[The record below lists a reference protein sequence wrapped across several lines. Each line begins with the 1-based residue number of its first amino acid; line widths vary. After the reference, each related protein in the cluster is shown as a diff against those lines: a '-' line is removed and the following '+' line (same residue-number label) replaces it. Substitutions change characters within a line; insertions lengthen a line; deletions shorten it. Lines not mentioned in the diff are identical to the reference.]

1 MFCKNCGRQLLPNEK
16 FCADCGTPVSEQESG
31 TQREQTAEQSAA
43 YSQPIEQ
50 PTEVN
55 AWNEQTQPV
64 EVQQTDA
71 FNNQTAAND
80 YAAPQYQTVNA
91 QGGYNQYQNGQQGG
105 YTYDYN
111 NQAVQP
117 QYAQPMPKKK
127 SKAPF
132 IITACGVA
140 VALVIAIAVFFIF
153 TNLNKATTPQG
164 QIQGTWVAEE
174 DGVKIQLEFKPDG
187 TINIPNAKEL
197 GKLISSYAGSSDYG
211 DFINYDEIFNMIKL
225 TYSIDDQKTLS
236 VNFEVSF
243 INQSQSQSLKWSDDP
258 ANGGSDTWGIDGDNL
273 YIAGVKLTR
282 VNS

>member
-16 FCADCGTPVSEQESG
+16 FCADCGAPVPVQESAI
-31 TQREQTAEQSAA
+31 QNEKLIAENQSVEQTADMN
-43 YSQPIEQ
+43 
-50 PTEVN
+50 VR
-55 AWNEQTQPV
+55 NEQTQPV

-127 SKAPF
+127 SKTPF

-153 TNLNKATTPQG
+153 TNLNKATPQG

-174 DGVKIQLEFKPDG
+174 DGVRIQLEFKPDG

-197 GKLISSYAGSSDYG
+197 GKLISSYAGSSDYS

-273 YIAGVKLTR
+273 YIAGTKLTR

>member
-16 FCADCGTPVSEQESG
+16 FCADCGAPVPVQESAV
-31 TQREQTAEQSAA
+31 QNEQPIAENQSVEQTADMNVQK
-43 YSQPIEQ
+43 
-50 PTEVN
+50 
-55 AWNEQTQPV
+55 EQTQPV
-64 EVQQTDA
+64 ENHQTDA

-105 YTYDYN
+105 YSYDYN
-111 NQAVQP
+111 NQGVQP

-127 SKAPF
+127 SKTPF

-153 TNLNKATTPQG
+153 TNLNKATPQG

-174 DGVKIQLEFKPDG
+174 DGVRIQLEFKPDG

-197 GKLISSYAGSSDYG
+197 GKLISSYAGSSDYS
-211 DFINYDEIFNMIKL
+211 DFINYDELFNMIKL

-273 YIAGVKLTR
+273 YIAGTKLTR

>member
-16 FCADCGTPVSEQESG
+16 FCADCGAPVPVQESAI
-31 TQREQTAEQSAA
+31 QNEKPIAENQSVEQTADMN
-43 YSQPIEQ
+43 
-50 PTEVN
+50 VR
-55 AWNEQTQPV
+55 NEQTQPV

-105 YTYDYN
+105 YSYDYN
-111 NQAVQP
+111 NQGVQP
-117 QYAQPMPKKK
+117 QYAQPIPKKK
-127 SKAPF
+127 SKTPF

-153 TNLNKATTPQG
+153 TNLNKATPQG
-164 QIQGTWVAEE
+164 QIQGTWVDEE
-174 DGVKIQLEFKPDG
+174 DGVRIQLEFKPDG

-197 GKLISSYAGSSDYG
+197 GKLISSYAGSSDYS

>member
-16 FCADCGTPVSEQESG
+16 FCADCGTPVPVQESAI
-31 TQREQTAEQSAA
+31 QNEKPIAENQSVEQTADMN
-43 YSQPIEQ
+43 
-50 PTEVN
+50 VR
-55 AWNEQTQPV
+55 NEQTQPV

-105 YTYDYN
+105 YSYDYN
-111 NQAVQP
+111 NQGVQP
-117 QYAQPMPKKK
+117 QYAQPIPKKK
-127 SKAPF
+127 SKTPF

-153 TNLNKATTPQG
+153 TNLNKAPPQG

-174 DGVKIQLEFKPDG
+174 DGVRIQLEFKPDG

-197 GKLISSYAGSSDYG
+197 GKLISSYAGSSDYS

-273 YIAGVKLTR
+273 YIAGTKLTR

>member
-16 FCADCGTPVSEQESG
+16 FCADCGTPVPVQESAI
-31 TQREQTAEQSAA
+31 QNEKPIAENQSVEQTADMN
-43 YSQPIEQ
+43 
-50 PTEVN
+50 VR
-55 AWNEQTQPV
+55 NEQTQPV

-153 TNLNKATTPQG
+153 TNLNKATPQG

-174 DGVKIQLEFKPDG
+174 DGVRIQLEFKPDG

-197 GKLISSYAGSSDYG
+197 GKLISSYAGSSDYS

-273 YIAGVKLTR
+273 YIAGTKLTR

>member
-16 FCADCGTPVSEQESG
+16 FCADCGAPVPVQESAI
-31 TQREQTAEQSAA
+31 QNEKPIAENQSVEQTADMN
-43 YSQPIEQ
+43 
-50 PTEVN
+50 VR
-55 AWNEQTQPV
+55 NEQTQPV

-127 SKAPF
+127 SKTPF

-153 TNLNKATTPQG
+153 TNLNKATPQG

-174 DGVKIQLEFKPDG
+174 DGVRIQLEFKPDG

-197 GKLISSYAGSSDYG
+197 GKLISSYAGSSDYS

-236 VNFEVSF
+236 VSFEVSF

-273 YIAGVKLTR
+273 YIAGTKLTR

>member
-16 FCADCGTPVSEQESG
+16 FCADCGTPVPVQESAI
-31 TQREQTAEQSAA
+31 QNEKPIAENQSVEQTADMN
-43 YSQPIEQ
+43 
-50 PTEVN
+50 VR
-55 AWNEQTQPV
+55 NEQTQPV
-64 EVQQTDA
+64 EVHQTDA

-127 SKAPF
+127 SKTPF

-140 VALVIAIAVFFIF
+140 AALVIAIAVFFIF
-153 TNLNKATTPQG
+153 TNLNKATPQG

-174 DGVKIQLEFKPDG
+174 DGVRIQLEFKPDG

-236 VNFEVSF
+236 VSFEVSF

-273 YIAGVKLTR
+273 YIAGTKLTR

>member
-16 FCADCGTPVSEQESG
+16 FCADCGAPVPVQESAI
-31 TQREQTAEQSAA
+31 QNEKPIAENQSVEQTADMN
-43 YSQPIEQ
+43 
-50 PTEVN
+50 VR
-55 AWNEQTQPV
+55 NEQTQPV

-127 SKAPF
+127 SKTPF

-153 TNLNKATTPQG
+153 TNLNKATPQG

-174 DGVKIQLEFKPDG
+174 DGVRIQFEFKPDG

-236 VNFEVSF
+236 VSFEVSF

-273 YIAGVKLTR
+273 YIAGTKLTR

>member
-16 FCADCGTPVSEQESG
+16 FCADCGTPVPVQESAI
-31 TQREQTAEQSAA
+31 QNEKPIAENQSVEQTADMN
-43 YSQPIEQ
+43 
-50 PTEVN
+50 VR
-55 AWNEQTQPV
+55 NEQTQPV

-153 TNLNKATTPQG
+153 TNLNKATPQG

-174 DGVKIQLEFKPDG
+174 DGVRIQLEFKPDG

-197 GKLISSYAGSSDYG
+197 GKLISSYAGSSDYS

-236 VNFEVSF
+236 VSFEVSF

>member
-16 FCADCGTPVSEQESG
+16 FCADCGTPVSEQESAV
-31 TQREQTAEQSAA
+31 QNEQPIAENQSVEQTADMN
-43 YSQPIEQ
+43 
-50 PTEVN
+50 VR
-55 AWNEQTQPV
+55 NEQTQPV
-64 EVQQTDA
+64 ENHQTDA
-71 FNNQTAAND
+71 YNQMPAND
-80 YAAPQYQTVNA
+80 YSTPQYQTVNA

-127 SKAPF
+127 SKTPF

-174 DGVKIQLEFKPDG
+174 DGVRIQLEFKPDG

-273 YIAGVKLTR
+273 YIAGMKLTR
-282 VNS
+282 ANS

>member
-16 FCADCGTPVSEQESG
+16 FCADCGAPVPVQESAV
-31 TQREQTAEQSAA
+31 QNEQPIAENQSVEQTADMN
-43 YSQPIEQ
+43 
-50 PTEVN
+50 VR
-55 AWNEQTQPV
+55 NEQTQPV

-105 YTYDYN
+105 YSYDYN
-111 NQAVQP
+111 NQGVQP
-117 QYAQPMPKKK
+117 QYAQPIPKKK
-127 SKAPF
+127 SKTPF

-153 TNLNKATTPQG
+153 TNLNKATPQG

-174 DGVKIQLEFKPDG
+174 DGVRIQLEFKPDG

-197 GKLISSYAGSSDYG
+197 GKLISSYAGSSDYS

-236 VNFEVSF
+236 VSFEVSF

-258 ANGGSDTWGIDGDNL
+258 ANGGSDTWGIDGDTL
-273 YIAGVKLTR
+273 YIAGTKLTR
-282 VNS
+282 INN

>member
-16 FCADCGTPVSEQESG
+16 FCADCGTPVPVQESAI
-31 TQREQTAEQSAA
+31 QNEKPIAENQSVEQTADMN
-43 YSQPIEQ
+43 
-50 PTEVN
+50 VR
-55 AWNEQTQPV
+55 NEQTQPV

-105 YTYDYN
+105 YSYDYN
-111 NQAVQP
+111 NQGVQP
-117 QYAQPMPKKK
+117 QYAQPIPKKK
-127 SKAPF
+127 SKTPF

-153 TNLNKATTPQG
+153 TNLNKATPQG

-174 DGVKIQLEFKPDG
+174 DGVRIQLEFKPDG

-197 GKLISSYAGSSDYG
+197 GKLISSYAGSSDYS

-236 VNFEVSF
+236 VSFEVSF

-273 YIAGVKLTR
+273 YIAGTKLTR

>member
-16 FCADCGTPVSEQESG
+16 FCADCGTPVSKQESAV
-31 TQREQTAEQSAA
+31 QNEQPIAENQSVEQTADMN
-43 YSQPIEQ
+43 
-50 PTEVN
+50 VR
-55 AWNEQTQPV
+55 NEQTQPV

-105 YTYDYN
+105 YSYDYN

-127 SKAPF
+127 SKTPF

-153 TNLNKATTPQG
+153 TNLNKATPQG

-174 DGVKIQLEFKPDG
+174 DGVRIQLEFKPDG

-197 GKLISSYAGSSDYG
+197 GKLISSYAGSSDYS

-273 YIAGVKLTR
+273 YIAGTKLTR

>member
-16 FCADCGTPVSEQESG
+16 FCADCGTPVSEQESAI
-31 TQREQTAEQSAA
+31 QNEKPIAENQSVEQTADMN
-43 YSQPIEQ
+43 
-50 PTEVN
+50 VR
-55 AWNEQTQPV
+55 NEQTQPV

-105 YTYDYN
+105 YSYDYN
-111 NQAVQP
+111 NQGVQP
-117 QYAQPMPKKK
+117 QYAQPIPKKK
-127 SKAPF
+127 SKTPF

-153 TNLNKATTPQG
+153 TNLNKATPQG

-174 DGVKIQLEFKPDG
+174 DGVRIQLEFKPDG

-197 GKLISSYAGSSDYG
+197 GKLISSYAGSSDYS

-273 YIAGVKLTR
+273 YIAGTKLTR

>member
-16 FCADCGTPVSEQESG
+16 FCADCGTPVPVQESAI
-31 TQREQTAEQSAA
+31 QNEKPIAENQSVEQTADMN
-43 YSQPIEQ
+43 
-50 PTEVN
+50 VR
-55 AWNEQTQPV
+55 NEQTQPV

-105 YTYDYN
+105 YSYDYN
-111 NQAVQP
+111 NQGVQP
-117 QYAQPMPKKK
+117 QYAQPIPKKK
-127 SKAPF
+127 SKTPF

-140 VALVIAIAVFFIF
+140 VALVIAIAAFFIF
-153 TNLNKATTPQG
+153 TNLNKATPQG

-174 DGVKIQLEFKPDG
+174 DGVRIQLEFKPDG

-236 VNFEVSF
+236 VSFEVSF

>member
-16 FCADCGTPVSEQESG
+16 FCADCGAPVSEQESAV
-31 TQREQTAEQSAA
+31 QNEQPIAENQSVEQTADMN
-43 YSQPIEQ
+43 
-50 PTEVN
+50 VR
-55 AWNEQTQPV
+55 NEQTQPV

-105 YTYDYN
+105 YSYDYN

-127 SKAPF
+127 SKTPF

-153 TNLNKATTPQG
+153 TNLNKATPQG

-174 DGVKIQLEFKPDG
+174 DGVRIQLEFKPDG

-197 GKLISSYAGSSDYG
+197 GKLISSYAGSSDYS

>member
-16 FCADCGTPVSEQESG
+16 FCADCGTPVSEQESAV
-31 TQREQTAEQSAA
+31 QNEQPIAENQSVEQTADMN
-43 YSQPIEQ
+43 
-50 PTEVN
+50 VR
-55 AWNEQTQPV
+55 NEQTQPV

-153 TNLNKATTPQG
+153 TNLNKATPQG

-174 DGVKIQLEFKPDG
+174 DGVRVQLEFKPDG

-211 DFINYDEIFNMIKL
+211 DLINYDEIFNMIKL

-236 VNFEVSF
+236 VSFEVSF
-243 INQSQSQSLKWSDDP
+243 LNQSQSQSLKWSDDP
-258 ANGGSDTWGIDGDNL
+258 ANGGSDTWGIDGDTL
-273 YIAGVKLTR
+273 YIAGTKLTR

>member
-16 FCADCGTPVSEQESG
+16 FCADCGAPVPVQESAI
-31 TQREQTAEQSAA
+31 QNEKPIAENQSVEQTADMN
-43 YSQPIEQ
+43 
-50 PTEVN
+50 VR
-55 AWNEQTQPV
+55 NEQTQPV

-127 SKAPF
+127 SKTPF

-140 VALVIAIAVFFIF
+140 VALVIAIAAFFIF
-153 TNLNKATTPQG
+153 TNLNKATPQG

-174 DGVKIQLEFKPDG
+174 DGVRIQLEFKPDG

-197 GKLISSYAGSSDYG
+197 GKLISSYAGSSDYS

-236 VNFEVSF
+236 VSFEVSF

-273 YIAGVKLTR
+273 YIAGTKLTR

>member
-16 FCADCGTPVSEQESG
+16 FCADCGTPVSEQESAV
-31 TQREQTAEQSAA
+31 QNEQPIAENQSVEQTADMN
-43 YSQPIEQ
+43 
-50 PTEVN
+50 VR
-55 AWNEQTQPV
+55 NEQTQPV

-127 SKAPF
+127 SKTPF

-153 TNLNKATTPQG
+153 TNLNKATPQG

-174 DGVKIQLEFKPDG
+174 DGVRIQLEFKPDG

-197 GKLISSYAGSSDYG
+197 GKLISSYAGSSDYS

-273 YIAGVKLTR
+273 YIAGTKLTR

>member
-16 FCADCGTPVSEQESG
+16 FCADCGTPVSEQESAV
-31 TQREQTAEQSAA
+31 QNEQPIAENQSVEQTADMN
-43 YSQPIEQ
+43 
-50 PTEVN
+50 VR
-55 AWNEQTQPV
+55 NEQTQPV

-127 SKAPF
+127 SKTPF
-132 IITACGVA
+132 IITACGIA
-140 VALVIAIAVFFIF
+140 VALVVAIAAFFIF
-153 TNLNKATTPQG
+153 NGLNKATPQG

-174 DGVKIQLEFKPDG
+174 DGVRIQLEFKPDG

-197 GKLISSYAGSSDYG
+197 GKLISSYAGSSDYS

-273 YIAGVKLTR
+273 YIAGTKLTR

>member
-16 FCADCGTPVSEQESG
+16 FCADCGTPVSEQESAV
-31 TQREQTAEQSAA
+31 QNEQPIAENQSVEQTADMN
-43 YSQPIEQ
+43 
-50 PTEVN
+50 VR
-55 AWNEQTQPV
+55 NEQTQPV

-71 FNNQTAAND
+71 FNNQAAAND

-105 YTYDYN
+105 YSYDYN
-111 NQAVQP
+111 NQGVQP
-117 QYAQPMPKKK
+117 QYAQPIPKKK
-127 SKAPF
+127 SKTPF

-153 TNLNKATTPQG
+153 TNLNKATPQG

-174 DGVKIQLEFKPDG
+174 DGVRIQLEFKPDG

-197 GKLISSYAGSSDYG
+197 GKLISSYAGSSDYS

>member
-16 FCADCGTPVSEQESG
+16 FCADCGTPVPVQESAI
-31 TQREQTAEQSAA
+31 QNEKPIAENQSVEQTADMN
-43 YSQPIEQ
+43 
-50 PTEVN
+50 VR
-55 AWNEQTQPV
+55 NEQTQPV

-127 SKAPF
+127 SKTPF

-153 TNLNKATTPQG
+153 TNLNKATPQG

-174 DGVKIQLEFKPDG
+174 DGVRIQLEFKPDG

-211 DFINYDEIFNMIKL
+211 DLINYDEIFNMIKL

-236 VNFEVSF
+236 VSFEVSF

-273 YIAGVKLTR
+273 YIAGTKLTR

>member
-16 FCADCGTPVSEQESG
+16 FCADCGTPVPVQESAI
-31 TQREQTAEQSAA
+31 QNEKPIAENQSVEQTADMN
-43 YSQPIEQ
+43 
-50 PTEVN
+50 VR
-55 AWNEQTQPV
+55 NEQTQPV

-105 YTYDYN
+105 YSYDYN
-111 NQAVQP
+111 NQGVQP
-117 QYAQPMPKKK
+117 QYAQPIPKKK
-127 SKAPF
+127 SKTPF

-153 TNLNKATTPQG
+153 TNLNKATPQG

-174 DGVKIQLEFKPDG
+174 DGVRIQLEFKPDG

-236 VNFEVSF
+236 VSFEVSF

>member
-16 FCADCGTPVSEQESG
+16 FCADCGTPVPVQESAI
-31 TQREQTAEQSAA
+31 QNEKPIAENQSVEQTADMN
-43 YSQPIEQ
+43 
-50 PTEVN
+50 VR
-55 AWNEQTQPV
+55 NEQTQPV

-127 SKAPF
+127 SKTPF

-140 VALVIAIAVFFIF
+140 AALVIAIAVFFIF
-153 TNLNKATTPQG
+153 TNLNKATPQG

-174 DGVKIQLEFKPDG
+174 DGVRIQLEFKPDG

-273 YIAGVKLTR
+273 YIAGTKLTR

>member
-16 FCADCGTPVSEQESG
+16 FCADCGTPVPVQESAI
-31 TQREQTAEQSAA
+31 QNEKPIAENQSVEQTADMN
-43 YSQPIEQ
+43 
-50 PTEVN
+50 VR
-55 AWNEQTQPV
+55 NEQTQPV

-91 QGGYNQYQNGQQGG
+91 QGGYNQYQNGQQGV
-105 YTYDYN
+105 YSYDYN
-111 NQAVQP
+111 NQGVQP
-117 QYAQPMPKKK
+117 QYAQPIPKKK
-127 SKAPF
+127 SKTPF

-153 TNLNKATTPQG
+153 TNLNKATPQG

-174 DGVKIQLEFKPDG
+174 DGVRIQLEFKPDG

-197 GKLISSYAGSSDYG
+197 GKLISSYAGSSDYS

>member
-16 FCADCGTPVSEQESG
+16 FCADCGTPVPVQESAV
-31 TQREQTAEQSAA
+31 QNEQPIAENQSVEQTADMN
-43 YSQPIEQ
+43 
-50 PTEVN
+50 VR
-55 AWNEQTQPV
+55 NEQTQPV

-71 FNNQTAAND
+71 FNSQTAAND

-127 SKAPF
+127 SKTPF

-153 TNLNKATTPQG
+153 TNLNKATPQG

-174 DGVKIQLEFKPDG
+174 DGVRIQLEFKPDG

>member
-16 FCADCGTPVSEQESG
+16 FCADCGAPVPVQESAI
-31 TQREQTAEQSAA
+31 QNEKPIAENQSVEQTADMN
-43 YSQPIEQ
+43 
-50 PTEVN
+50 VR
-55 AWNEQTQPV
+55 NEQTQPV

-105 YTYDYN
+105 YSYDYN
-111 NQAVQP
+111 NQGVQP
-117 QYAQPMPKKK
+117 QYAQPIPKKK
-127 SKAPF
+127 SKTPF

-153 TNLNKATTPQG
+153 TNLNKATPQG

-174 DGVKIQLEFKPDG
+174 DGVRIQLEFKPDG

-197 GKLISSYAGSSDYG
+197 GKLISSYAGSSDYS

-273 YIAGVKLTR
+273 YIAGTKLTR

>member
-16 FCADCGTPVSEQESG
+16 FCADCGTPVPVQESAI
-31 TQREQTAEQSAA
+31 QNEKPIAENQSVEQTADMN
-43 YSQPIEQ
+43 
-50 PTEVN
+50 VR
-55 AWNEQTQPV
+55 NEQTQPV

-153 TNLNKATTPQG
+153 TNLNKATPQG

-174 DGVKIQLEFKPDG
+174 DGVRIQLEFKPDG

-236 VNFEVSF
+236 VSFEVSF

>member
-16 FCADCGTPVSEQESG
+16 FCADCGTPVPVQESAV
-31 TQREQTAEQSAA
+31 QNEQPIAENQSVEQTADMN
-43 YSQPIEQ
+43 
-50 PTEVN
+50 VR
-55 AWNEQTQPV
+55 NEQTQPV

-105 YTYDYN
+105 YSYDYN

-127 SKAPF
+127 SKTPF

-140 VALVIAIAVFFIF
+140 VALVIAIAAFFIF
-153 TNLNKATTPQG
+153 TNLNKATPQG

-174 DGVKIQLEFKPDG
+174 DGVRIQLEFKPDG

-197 GKLISSYAGSSDYG
+197 GKLISSYAGSSDYS

-236 VNFEVSF
+236 VSFEVSF

>member
-16 FCADCGTPVSEQESG
+16 FCADCGTPVPVQESAV
-31 TQREQTAEQSAA
+31 QNEQPIAENQSVEQTADMN
-43 YSQPIEQ
+43 
-50 PTEVN
+50 VR
-55 AWNEQTQPV
+55 NEQTQPV

-105 YTYDYN
+105 YSYDYN
-111 NQAVQP
+111 NQGVQP
-117 QYAQPMPKKK
+117 QYAQPIPKKK
-127 SKAPF
+127 SKTPF

-153 TNLNKATTPQG
+153 TNLNKATPQG

-174 DGVKIQLEFKPDG
+174 DGVRIQLEFKPDG

-197 GKLISSYAGSSDYG
+197 GKLISSYAGSSDYS

-273 YIAGVKLTR
+273 YIAGTKLTR

>member
-16 FCADCGTPVSEQESG
+16 FCADCGAPVPVQESAV
-31 TQREQTAEQSAA
+31 QNEQPIAENQSVEQTADMN
-43 YSQPIEQ
+43 
-50 PTEVN
+50 VR
-55 AWNEQTQPV
+55 NEQTQPV

-127 SKAPF
+127 SKTPF

-153 TNLNKATTPQG
+153 TNLNKATPQG

-174 DGVKIQLEFKPDG
+174 DGVRIQLEFKPDG

-273 YIAGVKLTR
+273 YIAGTKLTR